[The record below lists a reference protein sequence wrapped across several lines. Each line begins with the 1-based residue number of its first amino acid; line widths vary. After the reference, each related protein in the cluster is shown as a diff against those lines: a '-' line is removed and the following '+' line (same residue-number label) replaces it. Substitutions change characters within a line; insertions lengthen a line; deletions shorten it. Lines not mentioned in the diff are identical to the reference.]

1 MTQPQNNSDALLSY
15 LIKQSD
21 SGQKNWFGYLQQRV
35 AGINLAHQIAA
46 NHANTM
52 TPDEV
57 VSYVVLLNN
66 TIYNKIIKG

>member
-1 MTQPQNNSDALLSY
+1 MTQPINNSDALLGY
-15 LIKQSD
+15 LINQSN
-21 SGQKNWFGYLQQRV
+21 SGQKNWFGYPQQRV

-52 TPDEV
+52 TPNEV
-57 VSYVVLLNN
+57 VDYVVLLNN